1 MSASTGR
8 EMRFLSSLLFAY
20 CLCLSFVSSQVTLLP
35 NDTVSVCEGEIQA
48 ITCNVTGSVLIWD
61 DGNNS
66 TSFSSG
72 NTIPAELGPFH
83 LVLLS
88 HNNGTVV
95 SVATVN
101 VSTSIN
107 ESTLECRN
115 TGFKNSSIRQQ
126 ISFNVKHT
134 IPISYLH
141 VNAVSSDTLLIIWT
155 GADCIQSYDVF
166 INGTNVNTTSG
177 MSLLYNTGGAIGSID
192 VLVNSV
198 DYYGRAVGNLSTQ
211 YQFNTH
217 DFEVKAIVCNNTS
230 IIIAIK
236 DNYINHRPVPLSC
249 KLIVSN
255 LTQSSS
261 SMDCLYERLF
271 IFTNVT
277 EGDVYNYTVTITNV
291 IGSAVKNGSIVLPV
305 QVCPSQAPNFYS
317 TLMMSQQSLCLSD
330 TSTSTST
337 TTSNRPGGSNC
348 VLPWIFGVVAG
359 TVVVSLFI

>member
-1 MSASTGR
+1 MKLVTFLLVAHWLCSLASSQATVELSPSTG
-8 EMRFLSSLLFAY
+8 
-20 CLCLSFVSSQVTLLP
+20 
-35 NDTVSVCEGEIQA
+35 NVSVCQGEVQK
-48 ITCNVTGSVLIWD
+48 ITCTVNGSQVVAWQYNEESLIYFDAVKTGEDNTTLFNFKLLCHNNVTLI
-61 DGNNS
+61 S
-66 TSFSSG
+66 TAVG
-72 NTIPAELGPFH
+72 
-83 LVLLS
+83 
-88 HNNGTVV
+88 
-95 SVATVN
+95 N
-101 VSTSIN
+101 VSTLIN
-107 ESTLECRN
+107 GSTLECRN
-115 TGFKNSSIRQQ
+115 TIPDISSSIRQH
-126 ISFNVKHT
+126 INFTVKNT

-141 VNAVSSDTLLIIWT
+141 VDAVSSDTLLIIWA
-155 GADCIQSYDVF
+155 GADCIQSYDVL

-217 DFEVKAIVCNNTS
+217 DFEVKAIVRNNTS

-249 KLIVSN
+249 ELIVSN

-261 SMDCLYERLF
+261 SMDCLSKRLF

-305 QVCPSQAPNFYS
+305 QVCPSQAQNFYS

-359 TVVVSLFI
+359 TVVASLLI